1 MKYLKQTGK
10 ATDVADNIGVAAKAA
25 DKVSDTAKTIDKVG
39 DVTKEGSKIFDK
51 LKETKLGN
59 LIAEKRA
66 SKHFEIEK
74 TINQNLVGR
83 YCEGTKIKYR
93 ERKLIYKDGRRIRG
107 VFPDF
112 SKASIF
118 ECKLPDNLLKATD
131 DEQFKECIRQLQEQ
145 IKRNPS
151 LKKKLGKDRLEQ
163 IKNGRIKG
171 YTWHHNEKE
180 GVMQLVDSD
189 VHSKVRHTGGK
200 KLWGGGTEAR

>member
-1 MKYLKQTGK
+1 MCIWLLFCGDLTIPYLGRAGYCFFIKVRK
-10 ATDVADNIGVAAKAA
+10 NCATALAGHRAA
-25 DKVSDTAKTIDKVG
+25 IL
-39 DVTKEGSKIFDK
+39 F
-51 LKETKLGN
+51 
-59 LIAEKRA
+59 
-66 SKHFEIEK
+66 
-74 TINQNLVGR
+74 NQNLVGR